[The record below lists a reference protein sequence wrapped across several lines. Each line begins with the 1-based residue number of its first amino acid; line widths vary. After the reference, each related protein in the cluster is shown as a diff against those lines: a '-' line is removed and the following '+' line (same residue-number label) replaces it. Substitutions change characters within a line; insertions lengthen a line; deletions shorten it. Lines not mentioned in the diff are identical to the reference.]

1 MKTVFSDNSQIAHLF
16 AYLSQYEARNSANNF
31 YFRNKSIFSYGSHF
45 CIAKHIQNSKGEK
58 ALLFTK
64 QSYSNTTSKHIA
76 IVRQATSHLNKIYC
90 ISPEYSHGENFERW
104 LNLVESEASNLLKAK
119 KPEKYLLN
127 ISRLESEIVTYS
139 KFFEIEIPEKLK
151 EALSI
156 KDKSNFLAYQDKKE
170 LFEKQEKERQQKERI
185 AKHKK
190 SLKDW
195 LNGKT
200 HILYNKVDFDY
211 LRLNGDNVETS
222 QGVKIPLNDAKAF
235 YLGIKEN
242 RIIEGQHILGFSVL
256 KIDKKSIQIGCH
268 DFKIKYLLDFGAKLF
283 N

>member
-1 MKTVFSDNSQIAHLF
+1 MKTVFSGNSQIAHLF

-31 YFRNKSIFSYGSHF
+31 YFRDKSIFSYGHHF

-58 ALLFTK
+58 AILFTK
-64 QSYSNTTSKHIA
+64 RSYSNTTAKHIQ
-76 IVRQATSHLNKIYC
+76 IVRGATSHLNKIYC
-90 ISPEYSHGENFERW
+90 ISPDYSHLENFEGW
-104 LNLVESEASNLLKAK
+104 INLVEIQARNLLTAK
-119 KPEKYLLN
+119 KPEKYLSI
-127 ISRLESEIVTYS
+127 ISQLESEVLIYAN
-139 KFFEIEIPEKLK
+139 FFEVEIPEKLK

-156 KDKSNFLAYQDKKE
+156 KDKSNYLEYKGKKE
-170 LFEKQEKERQQKERI
+170 LFEKQEKERQQKER
-185 AKHKK
+185 KERHKK
-190 SLKDW
+190 ALKEW

-200 HILYNKVDFDY
+200 YIIYNKVDFDY
-211 LRLNGDNVETS
+211 LRLNGENVETS

-242 RIIEGQHILGFSVL
+242 RIKEGQHILNFSVL

-283 N
+283 